1 MVHPAQAKTPNS
13 VLNNAIGN
21 VFATEKRK
29 MEREEAIKSASN
41 ETSDSSEDDEDVQ
54 E

>member
-1 MVHPAQAKTPNS
+1 MVHPAKAKTPNS

-21 VFATEKRK
+21 IFATEKRK
-29 MEREEAIKSASN
+29 MERNGAMKSTSN
-41 ETSDSSEDDEDVQ
+41 ETGDSSEDDEDVQ

>member
-1 MVHPAQAKTPNS
+1 MVHPAQARTPNS

-29 MEREEAIKSASN
+29 MERKEIMESTSN

-54 E
+54 K